1 MAARENQGLQIALIS
16 FVILTILLSVF
27 TYLLFSNWKDAQLKA
42 EKANGD
48 MAEANKKVA
57 ATEQNMNDL
66 KMVMGVGPS
75 EDFATVRKSIVD
87 LANDPALGL
96 SQLPESDKNEK
107 KILTTL
113 LDGLKS
119 RDTKIDN
126 MKNDQE
132 ADRKKAESNVAT
144 ANQKATDAEK
154 VRDNAVAEL
163 DKERANY
170 KAAVEALKAEKDQ
183 LVADKTSKNKET
195 DALKADYE
203 RKLADA
209 QNQVTAATKDVGRI
223 KDELKKY
230 YHLDPS
236 ASGGAIT
243 WINQRENMAYLNLGW
258 DDGLHRRI
266 TFSVFPQG
274 TTDIAKA
281 TAKGKIEVINV
292 TGPHLA
298 EARIIDNPPNDP
310 LLPGDL
316 VHTEG
321 WHPGQHEHFAI
332 AGMVDID
339 GTGRDQTEKLVNLI
353 QANGGYVDAVI
364 NVNLKAID
372 PKDNRPTATVKG
384 LGPNGEGM
392 TVNTRFLILGEM
404 TTEKQD
410 SQIRIAASSTMMNEA
425 KRLNVETIGLQK
437 FLGMM
442 GYTPRSAAAA
452 GGEGGSGAAGAA
464 PADNGFRAR
473 KPPAAEKTD
482 SAF

>member
-1 MAARENQGLQIALIS
+1 MAARENQGLHIALIA
-16 FVILTILLSVF
+16 FVMLSIVLTGSTYWVF
-27 TYLLFSNWKDAQLKA
+27 TNWKEADLKA
-42 EKANGD
+42 AAAKKDASDATTKAST
-48 MAEANKKVA
+48 AEQSL
-57 ATEQNMNDL
+57 TDL
-66 KMVMGVGPS
+66 KTVVGYPS
-75 EDFATVRKSIVD
+75 ESVD
-87 LANDPALGL
+87 NIKKGILEMANQPGTGMAN
-96 SQLPESDKNEK
+96 LPEGDKTEK
-107 KILTTL
+107 KIVDTL
-113 LDGLKS
+113 MTALIARDSTIDGLRKEQ
-119 RDTKIDN
+119 D
-126 MKNDQE
+126 
-132 ADRKKAESNVAT
+132 ADRKKAESQIAG
-144 ANQKATDAEK
+144 ANQKAADAEK
-154 VRDNAVAEL
+154 ARGAAVDEL

-183 LVADKTSKNKET
+183 LVADKAAKNKET
-195 DALKADYE
+195 DALKADSQAQ
-203 RKLADA
+203 LAKAQGQVDA
-209 QNQVTAATKDVGRI
+209 ANKDVARI

-236 ASGGAIT
+236 SSGGAIT

-274 TTDIAKA
+274 TTDVAKA
-281 TAKGKIEVINV
+281 TAKGKIEVVNV

-298 EARIIDNPPNDP
+298 EARIIDNPPNNP
-310 LLPGDL
+310 LLPGDM

-339 GTGRDQTEKLVNLI
+339 ATGRDQTDKLVNLI
-353 QANGGYVDAVI
+353 QANGGYVDAMILV
-364 NVNLKAID
+364 KGFD
-372 PKDNRPTATVKG
+372 KDGRPAATVKN

-392 TVNTRFLILGEM
+392 TVNTRYLILGEM

-410 SQIRIAASSTMMNEA
+410 SSIRIAASNAMMTDA

-452 GGEGGSGAAGAA
+452 GGEVGAGAAGAG
-464 PADNGFRAR
+464 PADNGFRPR
-473 KPPAAEKTD
+473 KPPAAEKPD
-482 SAF
+482 RAF